1 VWGLKARQHKHTI
14 NIVTLGCSK
23 NLVDSEVLMGQL
35 RYAGVDVV
43 HEADGPADVVVVN
56 TCGFINDA
64 KEESI
69 DTILRY
75 ARAKQEGL
83 VGKVFVMGCLSQR
96 YRKELAAELLEVD
109 GFYGV
114 EELPLILKDLG
125 IDYRKELVGERMLTT
140 PRHYAY
146 LKISEG
152 CNKKCS
158 FCAIPL
164 IRGKHISRP
173 LEEIIHE
180 ATLLASKGVKEI
192 ILIAQDLTYYG
203 MDLYKERKLK
213 SLLEALARIEGIV
226 WVRLHYA
233 YPSDF
238 PAEILDLVCEHPKIC
253 KYIDIPLQH
262 ISDEL
267 LRSMNRGLTREK
279 TLNLLHT
286 FREKVP
292 GIAIRTT
299 LIVGYPHETEAH
311 FEELKAFVRLQR
323 FDRLG
328 VFTYSPEEKTAAY
341 YLHDGVP
348 DEVKQSRME
357 ALMEI
362 QQEISLEKNREKVGQ
377 TFEVLIDRQ
386 EGEYYIGRSEFDS
399 PEVDNE
405 ILITS
410 PQPLETGCF
419 YPVKIERA
427 EHFDL
432 FGNVDTIM
440 ST

>member
-1 VWGLKARQHKHTI
+1 
-14 NIVTLGCSK
+14 
-23 NLVDSEVLMGQL
+23 
-35 RYAGVDVV
+35 
-43 HEADGPADVVVVN
+43 HESDEPADVVVVN

-109 GFYGV
+109 GFYGID
-114 EELPLILKDLG
+114 ELPVILKALG
-125 IDYRKELVGERMLTT
+125 VDYRKELVGERMLTT

-180 ATLLASKGVKEI
+180 ATLLASKGVKEL

-203 MDLYKERKLK
+203 MDLYKERKMK
-213 SLLEALARIEGIV
+213 PLLESLAGIEGIV
-226 WVRLHYA
+226 WIRPHYA

-238 PAEILDLVCEHPKIC
+238 PLEILDVMRDNTKIC
-253 KYIDIPLQH
+253 RYLDIPLQH
-262 ISDEL
+262 ISDPL
-267 LRSMNRGLTREK
+267 LRSMKRGIGREK
-279 TLNLLHT
+279 TLQLLET
-286 FREKVP
+286 IRAKVP

-299 LIVGYPHETEAH
+299 LITGYPNETETH
-311 FEELKAFVRLQR
+311 FEELKTFVRQQR

-357 ALMEI
+357 ELMEI
-362 QQEISLEKNREKVGQ
+362 QQEISLEKNREKVGR
-377 TFEVLIDRQ
+377 TYKVLIDRR

-410 PQPLETGCF
+410 TKPLEIGCF
-419 YPVKIERA
+419 YPVTIERA

-432 FGNVDTIM
+432 FGTVTQ
-440 ST
+440 